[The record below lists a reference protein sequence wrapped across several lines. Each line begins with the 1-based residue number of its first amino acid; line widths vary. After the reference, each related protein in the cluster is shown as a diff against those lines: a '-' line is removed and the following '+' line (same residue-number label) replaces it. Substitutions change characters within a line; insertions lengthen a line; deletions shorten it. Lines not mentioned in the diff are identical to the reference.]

1 MAAMLQVEHLTKR
14 FGGLV
19 AVNDLSFEIQQGEI
33 LGLIGPN
40 GSGKTTTFNML
51 AGAYRPSEG
60 SIAFKGER
68 IDGLKANAICRKGL
82 TRTFQVVQPFPEI
95 TAVENV
101 MIGAFIATRSGSE
114 ARERSMAMLK
124 RVGMEKEALKLG
136 KELTLLQL
144 KRLEIAKALATGP
157 ELLLLDEVA
166 AGLTA
171 TEIDEALELIHQLH
185 DEGITFI
192 VVEHVMKVIVNLSHR
207 IIVIDFGKEIARG
220 TPDEVMSNPAV
231 HAAYLGEEA
240 SIA

>member
-1 MAAMLQVEHLTKR
+1 MAAMLQVQSLTKR

-19 AVNDLSFEIQQGEI
+19 AVNDLNFDVERGEI
-33 LGLIGPN
+33 IGLIGPN

-51 AGAYRPSEG
+51 SGAYEPTEG
-60 SIAFKGER
+60 SIAFNSER
-68 IDGLKANAICRKGL
+68 IDGLKANRICRKGL
-82 TRTFQVVQPFPEI
+82 ARTFQVVQPFPDL

-101 MIGAFIATRSGSE
+101 MIGAFAHTRRAAE
-114 ARERSMAMLK
+114 AREHSMAMLK
-124 RVGMEKEALKLG
+124 RVGMEKEAKKLG

-144 KRLEIAKALATGP
+144 KGLEIAKALATGP

-166 AGLTA
+166 AGLTSN
-171 TEIDEALELIHQLH
+171 EIDVVLELVHQLH

-220 TPDEVMSNPAV
+220 TPDEVMNNPAV

-240 SIA
+240 TIA

>member
-1 MAAMLQVEHLTKR
+1 MPAVLEVKNLTKR

-19 AVNDLSFEIQQGEI
+19 AVNDLSFDVERGEI

-51 AGAYRPSEG
+51 SGAYKPSEG

-68 IDGLKANAICRKGL
+68 VDGLKANRICKKGL
-82 TRTFQVVQPFPEI
+82 TRTFQVVQPFPDL
-95 TAVENV
+95 TATENV
-101 MIGAFIATRSGSE
+101 MIGAFVNARSGGD
-114 ARERSMAMLK
+114 ARERAVAMLK
-124 RVGMEKEALKLG
+124 RVGMEKDAKKLG

-157 ELLLLDEVA
+157 EMLLLDEVA
-166 AGLTA
+166 AGLTS
-171 TEIDEALELIHQLH
+171 TEIDAVLELVHQLH

-220 TPDEVMSNPAV
+220 TPGEVMSNPAV

>member
-1 MAAMLQVEHLTKR
+1 MAAVLEVKNLTKR

-19 AVNDLSFEIQQGEI
+19 AVNDLSFDIEAGEI
-33 LGLIGPN
+33 IGLIGPN

-51 AGAYRPSEG
+51 SGAYKPTEG

-68 IDGLKANAICRKGL
+68 IEGLKPNRVCRKGL

-101 MIGAFIATRSGSE
+101 MIGAFVSTRSGAE
-114 ARERSMAMLK
+114 ARERSIAMLK
-124 RVGMEKEALKLG
+124 RVGMEKEAKKLG
-136 KELTLLQL
+136 RELTLLQL

-166 AGLTA
+166 AGLTSN
-171 TEIDEALELIHQLH
+171 EIDEVLELVHQLH
-185 DEGITFI
+185 DEGITFM

-240 SIA
+240 TIA

>member
-1 MAAMLQVEHLTKR
+1 MATVLEVKNLTKR

-19 AVNDLSFEIQQGEI
+19 AVNDLTFDIEAGEI
-33 LGLIGPN
+33 IGLIGPN

-51 AGAYRPSEG
+51 SGAYKPTEG
-60 SIAFKGER
+60 SIAFKGQR
-68 IDGLKANAICRKGL
+68 IEGLKPNRVCRKGL

-101 MIGAFIATRSGSE
+101 MIGAFVSTRSGGE

-124 RVGMEKEALKLG
+124 RVGMEKEAKKLG
-136 KELTLLQL
+136 RELTLLQL

-166 AGLTA
+166 AGLTSN
-171 TEIDEALELIHQLH
+171 EIDEVLELVHQLH
-185 DEGITFI
+185 DEGITFM

-240 SIA
+240 TIA

>member
-1 MAAMLQVEHLTKR
+1 MAAVLEVKNLTKR

-19 AVNDLSFEIQQGEI
+19 AVNDLTFDIEAGEI
-33 LGLIGPN
+33 IGLIGPN

-51 AGAYRPSEG
+51 SGAYKPTEG
-60 SIAFKGER
+60 SIAFKGQR
-68 IDGLKANAICRKGL
+68 IEGLKPNRVCRKGL
-82 TRTFQVVQPFPEI
+82 TRTFQVVQPFPDL

-101 MIGAFIATRSGSE
+101 MIGAFVSTRSGAE

-124 RVGMEKEALKLG
+124 RVGMEKEAMKLG

-166 AGLTA
+166 AGLTSN
-171 TEIDEALELIHQLH
+171 EIDEVLELVHQLH
-185 DEGITFI
+185 DEGITFM

-240 SIA
+240 TIA